1 MDLVTF
7 FALYAIGG
15 APAQVN
21 RPLRFPSMQA
31 CEWFSARAREHQED
45 GLRLIDTACVADG
58 TKGPAWA
65 VEPPIVGVPLMRQD
79 VLQ

>member
-7 FALYAIGG
+7 FALYAIGS

-31 CEWFSARAREHQED
+31 CEWFSDQVRERRRE
-45 GLRLIDTACVADG
+45 GLNLIDTACVADG
-58 TKGPAWA
+58 TKAPVWA
-65 VEPPIVGVPLMRQD
+65 VEPPIVGVPLMQHDELR
-79 VLQ
+79 